1 MSTSYTHLTTDEREM
16 LLVFCSQDMGV
27 NEMARRLNRSKSSIS
42 RELRRNRN
50 EDGSYSAF
58 DAEQKYCERR
68 KRCVRKAK
76 MDDPKRK
83 AFVEEKL
90 REYWSPEQIDGRM
103 KLKQDARRVSYATI
117 YRAIYSGKLEIP
129 KQCLRRKRRKPS
141 PHAEETRGR
150 LHGHKTIHERPKA
163 ADTRSQYGHWE
174 GDTVQGAR
182 GKGAAAT
189 FVDRRS
195 GFLVAALM
203 PDRKAKTL
211 NQAMLQAFARF
222 PSSLKRS
229 FTMDHG
235 NEFFSYAEIEK
246 TLETKVYFA
255 DPYSSWQRGLNENT
269 NGLLRQYFP
278 KKCDFLKVTLQEFF
292 AAVDALNNRPRK
304 RLGFRTPNEVFP
316 IYRLLHLT

>member
-1 MSTSYTHLTTDEREM
+1 MSTSYTHFTTEEREK
-16 LLVFCSQDMGV
+16 LLKFLAQGMKQI
-27 NEMARRLNRSKSSIS
+27 EIARELGRSRSSVS
-42 RELRRNRN
+42 RELKRNSG

-58 DAEQKYCERR
+58 QAEEKYRQRR
-68 KRCVRKAK
+68 KHCVRKRRL
-76 MDDPKRK
+76 DDAELKNYVTDRL
-83 AFVEEKL
+83 E
-90 REYWSPEQIDGRM
+90 EYWSPEQIDGR
-103 KLKQDARRVSYATI
+103 LKMQRSPLQISFATI
-117 YRAIYSGKLEIP
+117 YRAIYNGSLSIQK
-129 KQCLRRKRRKPS
+129 KCLRRGGRKPS

-174 GDTVQGAR
+174 GDTVRGAQ

-211 NQAMLQAFARF
+211 TEAVCTAFSAF
-222 PSSLKRS
+222 PKSLLRS
-229 FTMDHG
+229 FTVDNG
-235 NEFFSYAEIEK
+235 NEFFDYQNVEK
-246 TLETKVYFA
+246 RLDTRVYFA

-278 KKCDFLKVTLQEFF
+278 KKCDFL
-292 AAVDALNNRPRK
+292 AVSPQDFRAVLHSLNTRPRK
-304 RLGFRTPNEVFP
+304 RLGFRSPAECFP
-316 IYRLLHLT
+316 LNILPH